1 MTRAKETKKKEQ
13 KRKELIKRRKRERA
27 RSSYTQKSRFNRDSI
42 ESLGIDLSRGT
53 RRCFYTPN
61 KLL

>member
-1 MTRAKETKKKEQ
+1 MARAKEIEEVKGRRKKKE
-13 KRKELIKRRKRERA
+13 RKKQRELVRVTR
-27 RSSYTQKSRFNRDSI
+27 KSRFNRDSI
-42 ESLGIDLSRGT
+42 ESLAIDLSRGT